1 MKKIKTTIKYPFLSS
16 VYILIG
22 LFFLNASCEKS
33 NLNIDAPNCVQ
44 NEIKKI
50 KIEEVRNP
58 PAQVWKWEADGQT
71 YYYIT
76 SDCCDQYNYLY
87 NNNCDVI
94 CAPDGGITG
103 LGDGNCPDFKEPIE
117 KTLIWKDNRQ

>member
-103 LGDGNCPDFKEPIE
+103 LGDGNCPDFTEPIE

>member
-1 MKKIKTTIKYPFLSS
+1 MKTTIKHLFSFS
-16 VYILIG
+16 IYILIG
-22 LFFLNASCEKS
+22 LFFLNASCDKS
-33 NLNIDAPNCVQ
+33 NLNIDAPNCIQ

-50 KIEEVRNP
+50 KNEEVRNP
-58 PAQVWKWEADGQT
+58 PAQVWKWEVDGQT

-76 SDCCDQYNYLY
+76 SDCCDQYNNLY

-103 LGDGNCPDFKEPIE
+103 LGDQNCPDFTEPIE

>member
-1 MKKIKTTIKYPFLSS
+1 MKTTIKRSIS
-16 VYILIG
+16 TSIYILIG
-22 LFFLNASCEKS
+22 LFFLNASCDKS
-33 NLNIDAPNCVQ
+33 NLNIDAPNCIQ

-50 KIEEVRNP
+50 KNEEMRNP
-58 PAQVWKWEADGQT
+58 PAQVWKWEVNRQT

-87 NNNCDVI
+87 NNNCDII

-103 LGDGNCPDFKEPIE
+103 LGDGNCPDFTEPIE